1 MTDNKIIEESPKE
14 MKETIVKEKK
24 EKKEKKQ
31 VASKAKKEKKE
42 TTSKEKK
49 ETTSKEKKETTS
61 KEKKETISKKSEETS
76 SKENNYDVNMTF
88 LDDNQVKVEVKKQ
101 FGDEDED
108 GDEVLKEILK
118 PKISNSYQEEIDKL
132 DDMIKMIKTFPI
144 SDDPEKKDQVID
156 QLKNTLAILM
166 TQSQN
171 LIKEMQQMS
180 RRNSYFKNNI
190 ILAAFIL
197 DKCRKDVPE
206 TEEEFDNMFN

>member
-1 MTDNKIIEESPKE
+1 MTENKIIEESPKE

-61 KEKKETISKKSEETS
+61 KEKKGTISKKSEETS

>member
-1 MTDNKIIEESPKE
+1 MTENKIIHQCSNCTKTYKSNKSLKKHEDKCCVEEEKVTENEQTSST
-14 MKETIVKEKK
+14 ETS
-24 EKKEKKQ
+24 
-31 VASKAKKEKKE
+31 SK
-42 TTSKEKK
+42 
-49 ETTSKEKKETTS
+49 
-61 KEKKETISKKSEETS
+61 ETS

-101 FGDEDED
+101 YGEDDED

-132 DDMIKMIKTFPI
+132 DDMVKMIKTFPI
-144 SDDPEKKDQVID
+144 SDDPAKKDQVID

>member
-1 MTDNKIIEESPKE
+1 MTENKIIHQCSNCSKTYKSNKSLKKHEDKCCVEE
-14 MKETIVKEKK
+14 EKVT
-24 EKKEKKQ
+24 ENEQ
-31 VASKAKKEKKE
+31 
-42 TTSKEKK
+42 TSS
-49 ETTSKEKKETTS
+49 T
-61 KEKKETISKKSEETS
+61 ETS
-76 SKENNYDVNMTF
+76 SKETSSKEDNYDVNMTF

>member
-1 MTDNKIIEESPKE
+1 MTENKIIEESPKE

-24 EKKEKKQ
+24 EKKQ

-42 TTSKEKK
+42 KK
-49 ETTSKEKKETTS
+49 ETSSKEKKETTS

>member
-1 MTDNKIIEESPKE
+1 MTENKIIHQCSNCTKTYKSNKSLKKHEDKCCVEEEKVTENEQTSS
-14 MKETIVKEKK
+14 KETS
-24 EKKEKKQ
+24 
-31 VASKAKKEKKE
+31 SK
-42 TTSKEKK
+42 
-49 ETTSKEKKETTS
+49 
-61 KEKKETISKKSEETS
+61 ETS

-101 FGDEDED
+101 FGEDDED

-132 DDMIKMIKTFPI
+132 DDMVKMIKTFPI
-144 SDDPEKKDQVID
+144 SDDPAKKDQVID

>member
-1 MTDNKIIEESPKE
+1 MTENKIIEESPKE

-31 VASKAKKEKKE
+31 VASKAK
-42 TTSKEKK
+42 KEKK